1 MKNDMRITYPL
12 WQMGFIGILMGLVL
26 IIGFSSTFE
35 VFDDGGFEFEFSL
48 GNDMPFIFLGCL
60 AVFLLYSA
68 IFHWKVSQHNKRM
81 PKYKI
86 NTMSWKPQEYMEDD
100 ELFQE
105 ITKRATKKVYTYFV
119 WALPLLAGF
128 YAVLPLGRIWM
139 ISGLFLVAM
148 GQYWIYYRTIK
159 KYVAEEDE

>member
-12 WQMGFIGILMGLVL
+12 WQMGFIGILMLL
-26 IIGFSSTFE
+26 MLSIDLSTTFTT
-35 VFDDGGFEFEFSL
+35 FDDEGFEFEFYL
-48 GNDMPFIFLGCL
+48 GNELPFVFVGLLG
-60 AVFLLYSA
+60 VFLLYMA
-68 IFHWKVSQHNKRM
+68 IFHLKVTRHNKRI
-81 PKYKI
+81 PEHKI
-86 NTMSWKPQEYMEDD
+86 NMMSWKPQEYMEDD

-148 GQYWIYYRTIK
+148 GQYWIYYKTIK